1 MMNFSVFKPIK
12 LSFAAMMGLFTA
24 LSISACSVLPDPAPA
39 DTVYRLTTAPNSV
52 ASDVDAAV
60 IRIDRPSA
68 PIVFQNRD
76 VVVSPDGQR
85 LASASQAKWSEI
97 TPILVQNSFVEILSA
112 REDLIGVLPSSGA
125 RTDTRVQLT
134 IKNFEAQFD
143 QGSQSAPKAVVRYSA
158 TFANASDRSLIGTYE
173 ITKMKR
179 ANAASVSSIVEAISA
194 ANREALSDISD
205 WLAIESQKLNEN
217 QA

>member
-1 MMNFSVFKPIK
+1 MINSLRYSASAILG
-12 LSFAAMMGLFTA
+12 LSAAA
-24 LSISACSVLPDPAPA
+24 LLGACSILPEPAPA
-39 DTVYRLTTAPNSV
+39 DTIYRLSSTAEAV
-52 ASDVDAAV
+52 ANNVDADV

-68 PIVFQNRD
+68 PIIFQNRD

-97 TPILVQNSFVEILSA
+97 TPILVQNAFVEILAA
-112 REDLIGVLPSSGA
+112 RPDVIGVLPSSGA
-125 RTDTRVQLT
+125 RTDTRVQLS

-143 QGSQSAPKAVVRYSA
+143 RGQSSAPKAVVRYSA

-173 ITKMKR
+173 VMKTQR
-179 ANAASVSSIVEAISA
+179 AEAASVSSIVQAIST

-205 WLAIESQKLNEN
+205 WLVSESQKYSEAE
-217 QA
+217 Q

>member
-1 MMNFSVFKPIK
+1 MIK
-12 LSFAAMMGLFTA
+12 SLRLYSPVIASLTLVM
-24 LSISACSVLPDPAPA
+24 SACSILPDPAPA
-39 DTVYRLTTAPNSV
+39 DTIYRLSASPESV
-52 ASDVDAAV
+52 VVNTDAAV

-97 TPILVQNSFVEILSA
+97 TPILVQNSFVELLSS
-112 REDLIGVLPSSGA
+112 RPDIIGVLPSSGA

-143 QGSQSAPKAVVRYSA
+143 KGQTSAPKAVVRYTA

-173 ITKMKR
+173 TTKTQR
-179 ANAASVSSIVEAISA
+179 ADAATVSAIVTAISS
-194 ANREALSDISD
+194 ANQEALSDISN
-205 WLAIESQKLNEN
+205 WLATESQKLN
-217 QA
+217 QSKS

>member
-1 MMNFSVFKPIK
+1 MMKSSMFKPSNS
-12 LSFAAMMGLFTA
+12 LASAMLGLFTVMS
-24 LSISACSVLPDPAPA
+24 LSACSVLPDPAPA
-39 DTVYRLTTAPNSV
+39 DTVYRLTTASNSV
-52 ASDVDAAV
+52 ASNVDAAV

-97 TPILVQNSFVEILSA
+97 IPILVQNSFIEVLSA

-143 QGSQSAPKAVVRYSA
+143 QGSQSAPKAVVRYTA
-158 TFANASDRSLIGTYE
+158 TFADASDRSLLGTYE
-173 ITKMKR
+173 TTKTKR

-205 WLAIESQKLNEN
+205 WLAIESEKFNETPT
-217 QA
+217 